1 MVNRWVGR
9 FKHVGIVFS
18 MFNECSGAGWHAAG
32 MDPSL
37 VLVHSP
43 FVGPAS
49 WGSTAHALR
58 SRGRRVHVPSMLA
71 VAASRPPYWPVG
83 VAAIA
88 DAVSAGEQVVLV
100 PHSNAGLYV
109 PAVVEALGD
118 QIRGV
123 VFVDA
128 ALPGTGQLT
137 TPDFLAGLATVDGLL
152 PPWTS
157 WWDEQ
162 DVAPLFPDPAVRAVV
177 EAEQPRMPLAY
188 YGNPPPAPAG
198 WATETRCG
206 YIWFGEPYDAEAAQA
221 AELGWPTTHVP
232 GTHLHMLTDPDGV
245 AAAVLQIAADWR

>member
-1 MVNRWVGR
+1 
-9 FKHVGIVFS
+9 
-18 MFNECSGAGWHAAG
+18 MFNGARDPGWHAAG
-32 MDPSL
+32 MEPSL

-43 FVGPAS
+43 FLGPAS
-49 WGSTAHALR
+49 WGSTAGALER
-58 SRGRRVHVPSMLA
+58 RGRRVHVPSMLA
-71 VAASRPPYWPVG
+71 VAVSRPPYWPAG

-88 DAVSAGEQVVLV
+88 DAVAAGEQVVLV

-109 PAVVEALGD
+109 PAVVEALGE
-118 QIRGV
+118 QVRGV

-157 WWDEQ
+157 WWDEA
-162 DVAPLFPDPAVRAVV
+162 DVAPLFPDADVRAVV

-188 YGNPPPAPAG
+188 YGNPPPAPDG
-198 WATETRCG
+198 WAAATHCG

-221 AELGWPTTHVP
+221 VELGWPTVRVP
-232 GTHLHMLTDPDGV
+232 GTHLQMLADPDGV